1 MAKVLSPDV
10 VSKVFSVWNEANDEV
25 KGTLDYA
32 KYHACMSYKV
42 IGTNKWIFSG
52 WYVPNYDPNIIT
64 VTIKK
69 VRGVTYLIVDCT
81 VHIGYPNFATI
92 ERYELNQNVLDLIGS
107 LIGEI

>member
-1 MAKVLSPDV
+1 MAKVLSSDV
-10 VSKVFSVWNEANDEV
+10 VSKVFSVWNKANDEV

-42 IGTNKWIFSG
+42 VGTNKWIFSG
-52 WYVPNYDPNIIT
+52 WYVPNYVPNMVT
-64 VTIKK
+64 VTIKRYK
-69 VRGVTYLIVDCT
+69 DIIYLIVDKT
-81 VHIGYPNFATI
+81 VRIGNPNFETT